1 MYLNH
6 RILATVQ
13 RFARDD
19 SAAATVEFVIIA
31 PMLFW
36 FVFSM
41 FEVGWL
47 MTQQTMLARGV
58 NMAVRDLRL
67 GNTGVGTTEEMQN
80 EIKGRVC
87 FHARILRDCYEQIF
101 LEMVILDGL
110 EVTNLS
116 PKPTCLDLDP
126 TEPVVPAINFHPGAR
141 DPNPSTML
149 LRVCVL
155 VDLLLPGFGIA
166 KNLTRDNTG
175 RYQMVAFTAFAN
187 EPS

>member
-1 MYLNH
+1 MTLMSSITSCV
-6 RILATVQ
+6 RS
-13 RFARDD
+13 FAKDD
-19 SAAATVEFVIIA
+19 NAAATIEFVIIA

-58 NMAVRDLRL
+58 NMVARDIRL

-80 EIKGRVC
+80 EIKGRIC
-87 FHARILRDCYEQIF
+87 FHARILRDCYEQIY
-101 LEMVILDGL
+101 LEMVVL
-110 EVTNLS
+110 EGTSVTNLAA
-116 PKPTCLDLDP
+116 KPTCLDLDP
-126 TEPVVPAINFHPGAR
+126 TDPIVPLVNFQPGTR
-141 DPNPSTML
+141 TGVTSTML
-149 LRVCVL
+149 IRACVL